1 MNRIAGLLII
11 VASFYLAGC
20 ASGPKYTEISSSIST
35 VSQGQGRLFI
45 YRKTAL
51 GAAVQPEVRI
61 DDEVVGKAV
70 PKGFFYVDRAPGHY
84 KVETSTEVDRAL
96 SLTLEAG
103 ETRYVRLN
111 IGIGFFVGHVY
122 PELVDDAVG
131 MKEIQDCSYT
141 GVQ

>member
-1 MNRIAGLLII
+1 
-11 VASFYLAGC
+11 
-20 ASGPKYTEISSSIST
+20 
-35 VSQGQGRLFI
+35 LFI

-131 MKEIQDCSYT
+131 MKEIQACSYT